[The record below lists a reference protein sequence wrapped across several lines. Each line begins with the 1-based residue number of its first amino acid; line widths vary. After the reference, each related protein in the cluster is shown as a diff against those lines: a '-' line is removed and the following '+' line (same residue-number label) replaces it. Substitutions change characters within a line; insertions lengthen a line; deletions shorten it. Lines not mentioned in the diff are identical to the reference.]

1 MQERIQ
7 GEAERKAKREEEGRP
22 KEVRIIAEDVG
33 FKLIDEN
40 DKKICHTKT
49 LTAAAACLYYLS
61 GKDLPDSLVDV
72 ARHAIEAQDR
82 RRARRV
88 RRHQRLQQNEA
99 TEAAEIDLETDL
111 PQI

>member
-1 MQERIQ
+1 M
-7 GEAERKAKREEEGRP
+7 
-22 KEVRIIAEDVG
+22 RIIAEDVG

-61 GKDLPDSLVDV
+61 GKDLPESLVDV
-72 ARHAIEAQDR
+72 ARHAIEAQDK
-82 RRARRV
+82 RRARRA

-99 TEAAEIDLETDL
+99 TDSTETSDSDIDVDLETDL
-111 PQI
+111 PKYNSQGVIIK